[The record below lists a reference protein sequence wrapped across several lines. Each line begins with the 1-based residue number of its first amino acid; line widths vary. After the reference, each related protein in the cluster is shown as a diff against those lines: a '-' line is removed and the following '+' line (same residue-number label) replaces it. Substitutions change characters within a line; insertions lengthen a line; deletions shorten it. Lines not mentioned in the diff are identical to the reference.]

1 MNTIHRTVWNR
12 ALGAWVAAPETARSR
27 RKGGAI
33 AKGAVVPV
41 ALATALWLGA
51 APAWS
56 AGGTGG
62 APESTYYAGSGGSGG
77 GGGTGGLNDLPGNAS
92 GGSGGSVTP
101 TAVGSGGNAS
111 NGIYDGATEGTGGA
125 AGVLPGENGAAGQS
139 RAADGYGGGGGAG
152 NHGSFSITSSDL
164 LLGSPLAGGNGGAG
178 GEGYWAAGGGGAG
191 GYGASVQL
199 MVTPA
204 IAPAVTQQGSVTGG
218 AGGKGGD
225 SSSQAG
231 GGGSGGAGISIDAG
245 SSAFGFINSG
255 TTTGGAGGAGG
266 TESPGARYNAAGG
279 GGGEGGAGVVLIG
292 TPTVTNNGSISGGAG
307 GAGGAAGSV
316 PSPGGI
322 GRPGGGGDGGIG
334 LLIQANTA
342 TTVINNNGSISGGP
356 GGTGG
361 AHLDGGVAGANG
373 AGGVGIRGANL
384 SIANNGTIS
393 GGLNGDNTSAAA
405 VQFTGGSNTLAL
417 GSGSVVNGRVEI
429 GSGATGL
436 IQAQAAGMS
445 VDSLALGGAATL
457 DATAGSS
464 LQVSELVSGSGGLT
478 VTGAGA
484 VSLATANTYSGGT
497 SVDGGNLR
505 IASGQSLG
513 SGATTIRGGGSLV
526 GITDLNLNT
535 GALRIEGTGTLG
547 AAAGT
552 TMHLGSP
559 LVIASGANLVIG
571 SAAATG
577 VVDTSVPGQV
587 DSPTSTLRVAGG
599 TFTGSQVGFWT
610 SSLASTTVDSGATLD
625 FGGADSTVRNLQGAG
640 KVQADAILSVG
651 EGSFAGEISGNGT
664 VTKTGAG
671 TLTLSGN
678 NSYGGGTALKQGR
691 LDVGSNTALG
701 TGELAM
707 DDGTTLGFA
716 ADGLNIAND
725 IRMTGSNDPVIDT
738 GSFNETLSGVIS
750 GGGFLTKQGS
760 GTLTLTGA
768 NNYTGATDVAAG
780 TLRAGA
786 AGTFSAAS
794 VHNVAAG
801 ATLDLAGFSQ
811 TVAGVSNAGTVS
823 LVGSVP
829 GTTLTVTGP
838 WVGNNGTLR
847 LGTTLGNSA
856 SASDR
861 LVLSGAGASASG
873 TTNVQITQLGG
884 LGAQTTGNG
893 IEVISAV
900 NGATTTAQTT
910 KDAFVLAG
918 GHVDA
923 GAFEYRLQAADAAGA
938 GESWYLR
945 STAQPVPPTTPS
957 SQAPSGPAAAPAE
970 VPTYRVEVPLFAAL
984 PGQFREAGLAMVGNL
999 HQRVGDEAKNAAGP
1013 RQAWGRIISMNR
1025 DMAQGGTVDPR
1036 SEGRLD
1042 GFQAGTDLW
1051 ANPAWRTGVYVGQL
1065 DGDMDVNGFARGVR
1079 DYAAGSNDL
1088 RAQFVG
1094 AYATWSNG
1102 AGLYVDGVLQGGRL
1116 RYDVNPAA
1124 GAAASNGK
1132 GNSVLGSIEIGQ
1144 AFAVAPGWVVEP
1156 QLQLIGQHVDLDDV
1170 TISGARIQ
1178 QDTDDAWL
1186 LRAGVRVR
1194 GEMATS
1200 NGVVQPYARVN
1211 LYSGKGGTDIARFV
1225 GPAAFTDI
1233 STATG
1238 GTSVE
1243 LAIGASWHLSP
1254 TVSVYG
1260 EVGNLWDIGGAV
1272 RTDGGI
1278 NGSVGVKLR
1287 W

>member
-33 AKGAVVPV
+33 AKGSAAPA
-41 ALATALWLGA
+41 ALAALLWLGA
-51 APAWS
+51 APGWA
-56 AGGTGG
+56 AGGAGG
-62 APESTYYAGSGGSGG
+62 APEPTYHAGSGGSAGG
-77 GGGTGGLNDLPGNAS
+77 GGAGGLNDAMVNAS
-92 GGSGGSVTP
+92 GGSGGSAASLVVGDGSNADTG
-101 TAVGSGGNAS
+101 TFGAAIAGSGGDAGS
-111 NGIYDGATEGTGGA
+111 ALGEG
-125 AGVLPGENGAAGQS
+125 GAAGQS
-139 RAADGYGGGGGAG
+139 QTAVNGYGGGGGAG
-152 NHGSFSITSSDL
+152 NHGTNAISSGDL
-164 LLGSPLAGGNGGAG
+164 ALNTTFAGGSGGAG
-178 GEGYWAAGGGGAG
+178 GNGYWAAGGGGAG
-191 GYGASVQL
+191 GYGTRVL
-199 MVTPA
+199 LTPA
-204 IAPAVTQQGSVTGG
+204 PSIVLAVTQGGSMTGG

-225 SSSQAG
+225 AYSQAG
-231 GGGSGGAGISIDAG
+231 GGGSGGAGIQVESGAA
-245 SSAFGFINSG
+245 AFTFANTGMI
-255 TTTGGAGGAGG
+255 TGGAGGAGG
-266 TESPGARYNAAGG
+266 SELLGQRGNAAGG
-279 GGGEGGAGVVLIG
+279 GGGEGGAGAVLIG
-292 TPTVTNNGSISGGAG
+292 TPTVTNNGAISGGAG
-307 GAGGAAGSV
+307 GVGGAGGGGAG
-316 PSPGGI
+316 GM

-334 LLIQANTA
+334 LLIQGNSGTTA
-342 TTVINNNGSISGGP
+342 INNNGSISGGAA
-356 GGTGG
+356 GAGG
-361 AHLDGGVAGANG
+361 ANSNGGAAGANG
-373 AGGVGIRGANL
+373 AGGAGILGANL
-384 SIANNGTIS
+384 SIRNSGTIS
-393 GGLNGDNTSAAA
+393 GGLNGDGSTRAAA
-405 VQFTGGSNTLAL
+405 VQFTGGTNSLLLEA
-417 GSGSVVNGRVEI
+417 GSVVTGRVEVGA
-429 GSGATGL
+429 GSTAD
-436 IQAQAAGMS
+436 IQALASGRTL
-445 VDSLALGGAATL
+445 DGLALGGATTL
-457 DATAGSS
+457 GATAGSS
-464 LQVSELVSGSGGLT
+464 LYVTGLISGTAGLT
-478 VTGAGA
+478 VAGDGTVTLGA
-484 VSLATANTYSGGT
+484 ANTYS
-497 SVDGGNLR
+497 
-505 IASGQSLG
+505 
-513 SGATTIRGGGSLV
+513 
-526 GITDLNLNT
+526 
-535 GALRIEGTGTLG
+535 
-547 AAAGT
+547 
-552 TMHLGSP
+552 
-559 LVIASGANLVIG
+559 
-571 SAAATG
+571 
-577 VVDTSVPGQV
+577 
-587 DSPTSTLRVAGG
+587 
-599 TFTGSQVGFWT
+599 
-610 SSLASTTVDSGATLD
+610 
-625 FGGADSTVRNLQGAG
+625 
-640 KVQADAILSVG
+640 
-651 EGSFAGEISGNGT
+651 
-664 VTKTGAG
+664 
-671 TLTLSGN
+671 
-678 NSYGGGTALKQGR
+678 GGTALKQGR
-691 LDVGSNTALG
+691 LEVGSNTALG

-768 NNYTGATDVAAG
+768 NNYTGATNVAAG

-786 AGTFSAAS
+786 ASTFSAAS

-801 ATLDLAGFSQ
+801 ATLDLAGFNQ

-861 LVLSGAGASASG
+861 LVLSGAGAIASG

-884 LGAQTTGNG
+884 LGAQTSGNG
-893 IEVISAV
+893 IEVVSAI
-900 NGATTTAQTT
+900 NGATTTAQTS

-923 GAFEYRLQAADAAGA
+923 GAFEYRLHAADAVGA
-938 GESWYLR
+938 GENWYLR
-945 STAQPVPPTTPS
+945 STAQQEPVPPTTPP
-957 SQAPSGPAAAPAE
+957 SQAPSGPAAAPTE
-970 VPTYRVEVPLFAAL
+970 VPTYRVEVPLLAAL

-999 HQRVGDEAKNAAGP
+999 HQRVGDETKNAAGP

-1025 DMAQGGTVDPR
+1025 DMAQSGTVDPR
-1036 SEGRLD
+1036 SEGRLN

-1178 QDTDDAWL
+1178 QDADDAWL

-1194 GEMATS
+1194 GEVATS
-1200 NGVVQPYARVN
+1200 NGVVQPYARLN
-1211 LYSGKGGTDIARFV
+1211 IYSGKGGTDIARFV

-1238 GTSVE
+1238 GTSAE
-1243 LAIGASWHLSP
+1243 LAVGASWHLSP
-1254 TVSVYG
+1254 TLSLYG
-1260 EVGNLWDIGGAV
+1260 EVGNLWDIGGSV
-1272 RTDGGI
+1272 RTDGGL